1 MLDLKDHFEHQSQN
15 YPPVKLLRQ
24 CHIKRLIGVLKIGSF
39 RDRSD
44 QNRARAVRY
53 QKYFFVI
60 CIWPLC
66 WDYFFRKGKMDNE
79 RKTKDGLDTEEA
91 VPPTEYE
98 HNSSLRVDL
107 LDTFPDL
114 DSNIRFFNYRVS
126 STEIKLGAF
135 IFFVFFRRT
144 SPAAHCSY
152 ENPKQIRMAQL
163 SLRKLSL

>member
-1 MLDLKDHFEHQSQN
+1 MAA
-15 YPPVKLLRQ
+15 
-24 CHIKRLIGVLKIGSF
+24 VLGLF
-39 RDRSD
+39 
-44 QNRARAVRY
+44 
-53 QKYFFVI
+53 
-60 CIWPLC
+60 
-66 WDYFFRKGKMDNE
+66 FFRKGKMDNE
-79 RKTKDGLDTEEA
+79 RKTKDGLDTEET

-114 DSNIRFFNYRVS
+114 DSNVRFFNYRVS

-144 SPAAHCSY
+144 SPAAHCSN